1 MRKSTLVACTPHRET
16 GRTSTPTSG
25 NPSRRGK
32 VSSHDGCTPASTSAP
47 SSMSPLMPANGSRMA
62 MRWASCITCK
72 YRRSLA
78 IKPPG
83 PGVEKHHG
91 FVPPNLATF
100 EVMLER
106 SQGGPA
112 LGGGVNRLARRQ
124 LSLRRAQL
132 VIADGDG
139 AAVGFPH
146 GPEHQAPTQRRR
158 NPEPG
163 GHGDGVWPRFGA
175 IRPGLERAD
184 YRGAAGGLHAIQ
196 ARDLAVEPLGR
207 PQPPERP
214 P

>member
-32 VSSHDGCTPASTSAP
+32 VSSHAGPVPASTSAP
-47 SSMSPLMPANGSRMA
+47 NNMSPLMPANGSRMA
-62 MRWASCITCK
+62 MRRASCITDK

-100 EVMLER
+100 EVLLER

-146 GPEHQAPTQRRR
+146 GPEHQASTQRRR

-163 GHGDGVWPRFGA
+163 GHGDGGWPRCRA
-175 IRPGLERAD
+175 VRPGVAGPGP
-184 YRGAAGGLHAIQ
+184 RG
-196 ARDLAVEPLGR
+196 
-207 PQPPERP
+207 
-214 P
+214 